1 MNSQGRPPLYM
12 ENYLIKICAMDSSVM
27 QRHAVDRKQSVVSVQ
42 QLRIE
47 KERRK
52 KKREKKLIKSPK
64 LYIPAIS
71 QEFKSV
77 TGVISLHAK
86 G

>member
-1 MNSQGRPPLYM
+1 M

-52 KKREKKLIKSPK
+52 KKKGKKINKITKAVYPCNF
-64 LYIPAIS
+64 PR
-71 QEFKSV
+71 V
-77 TGVISLHAK
+77 
-86 G
+86 

>member
-52 KKREKKLIKSPK
+52 KKGKKINKITKAVYPCNF
-64 LYIPAIS
+64 PR
-71 QEFKSV
+71 V
-77 TGVISLHAK
+77 
-86 G
+86 

>member
-27 QRHAVDRKQSVVSVQ
+27 RRHAVDRKQSVVSVQ

-52 KKREKKLIKSPK
+52 KKGEKN
-64 LYIPAIS
+64 
-71 QEFKSV
+71 
-77 TGVISLHAK
+77 
-86 G
+86 

>member
-1 MNSQGRPPLYM
+1 M

-47 KERRK
+47 KERGK
-52 KKREKKLIKSPK
+52 KIKKKLIKSPK

>member
-27 QRHAVDRKQSVVSVQ
+27 RRHAVDRKQSVVSVQ

-47 KERRK
+47 KEREKRK
-52 KKREKKLIKSPK
+52 KKKLIKSPK

>member
-12 ENYLIKICAMDSSVM
+12 ENYLRKICAMDSSVM
-27 QRHAVDRKQSVVSVQ
+27 RRHAVDRKQSEVSVQ

-47 KERRK
+47 KEK
-52 KKREKKLIKSPK
+52 KKRKKKLIKSPK

>member
-52 KKREKKLIKSPK
+52 KKGKKN
-64 LYIPAIS
+64 
-71 QEFKSV
+71 
-77 TGVISLHAK
+77 
-86 G
+86 